1 MSNQAAGPN
10 PFAVAQ
16 QWMANQYE
24 KGLREYHRNHEERM
38 LEEALALHTAHNP
51 TVQKQTYPTPASTGA
66 PLPGYRIRQTP
77 TPTST
82 GAPMPGTLPKQT
94 SIHPIT
100 GAKVKPT
107 PVKRKGSKPTAP
119 GTKPKKK

>member
-51 TVQKQTYPTPASTGA
+51 TVQKQTHPTPASTGA
-66 PLPGYRIRQTP
+66 PLPGYRVRQTP